1 MAYNHQNGNN
11 GVPLN
16 GYANQQQHNLAMQ
29 PQYAEEAAPPVL
41 TGVAGMQIINEMF
54 QRQARRLETQ
64 QQAQAQDRNT
74 VEYTQAQLL
83 VMQAQLQ
90 WHASRYQERAEHV
103 TKSAETISRMQNYL
117 GTMDAERARAVETAK
132 ILAND
137 VNGLRQRMETS
148 QPEKL
153 QALSLSDMAM
163 RVRSASAFYSPHR
176 LPPSASPLPPP
187 PRLLLTRRLRLP
199 SLLPSGHR
207 PHLP

>member
-1 MAYNHQNGNN
+1 MAYNHQNGSN

-163 RVRSASAFYSPHR
+163 RVRCSPVGDAWR
-176 LPPSASPLPPP
+176 LMNS
-187 PRLLLTRRLRLP
+187 
-199 SLLPSGHR
+199 SGEER
-207 PHLP
+207 